1 MKRKEVKETIKFC
14 IEIYTNLQNKSK
26 SDLQKEFYAG
36 LSSRIPAPNAIIA
49 STISGNSF
57 LA

>member
-1 MKRKEVKETIKFC
+1 MKRKEIKETIKFC

-36 LSSRIPAPNAIIA
+36 KVHSYKHVLWLLEKSNDY
-49 STISGNSF
+49 SF
-57 LA
+57 L